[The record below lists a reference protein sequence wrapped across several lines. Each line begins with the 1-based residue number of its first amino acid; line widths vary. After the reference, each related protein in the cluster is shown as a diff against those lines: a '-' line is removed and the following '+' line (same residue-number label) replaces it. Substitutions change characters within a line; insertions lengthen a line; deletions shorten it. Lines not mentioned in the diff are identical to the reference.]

1 MRYRVNLKGINLT
14 PFMQNPVVTLDYGS
28 RLEDVVGKV
37 VKLDE
42 NHAEVKFLSGK
53 CPRYK
58 HVLVNGHLENLVAN
72 SEHPVGYRELVELT
86 IVPRARVRKSRVS

>member
-58 HVLVNGHLENLVAN
+58 HVLVNGA
-72 SEHPVGYRELVELT
+72 SRE
-86 IVPRARVRKSRVS
+86 PSCKFRASGGVQGAR